1 MDAPARDSSGRH
13 GVATIPAGV
22 PFVDCLA
29 RVLLQRHGPAGD
41 GRLPD
46 ALVLLPTRRAVRSL
60 TEAFLRVSDGQAL
73 LLPVMR
79 PLGDLSED
87 EPPVSLLDPI
97 DEEDL
102 AAPIPELRRRLI
114 LARLVAAGPIA
125 TAGPAGA
132 LALADALA
140 HLLDESATERL
151 DFANLKDLVPAAYQ
165 AHWEETLRFLT
176 IITKAWPDILADL
189 DLIDPSTRRDLL
201 MQRLAARWRQH
212 GAGHPVIIAGST
224 GSVPGTAEL
233 MQAVAGLP
241 DGQIVLP
248 GFDPDIGAREHAEI
262 LKEPAHPQYGMRLLL
277 RQLHVNPADVAVWS
291 MADETHPARARL
303 LREALRPASTTDQ
316 WQDLSEITPPA
327 LEGLSLVEAEN
338 PGQEALAIAL
348 LLRRAMETAGQT
360 AALVTPDRALGRRV
374 AAELARFGVTVDD
387 SGGTV
392 LRLTPPGRFL
402 GLLAAALADG
412 FGPVTLLALLK
423 HPLAGMGLPTADLRR
438 VVRGFERR
446 AMRGTRLHAD
456 LEGFMALL
464 GQDTRQGAAPE
475 WLLSLADASRPLRQ
489 MLAAGPVAL
498 DALLRGFL
506 QLAEHVAAT
515 DTETGAE
522 RLWRGEAGERAADLF
537 AELLDVA
544 GDSDPVGLSDW
555 PDMLDQLVGSATVRP
570 RFGTHPRIRILG
582 PLEARLQSA
591 DLVILGGLNEGTW
604 PAAAD
609 VDPWM
614 SRGMR
619 ADFGL
624 PSPERRIGLQ
634 AHDFAQLAASGTVVL
649 TRALKAEGTPTVPSR
664 WLLRLRSVVRGAGLA
679 LDPDPRPKLWA
690 TAIDRAPDRPP
701 VAPPAPRPPVSARP
715 VELPVTAVER
725 LIRDP
730 YDIYA
735 SRILRLRMLDPLD
748 EEPGPRLKGDMI
760 HAAFEQLAKEKPGTW
775 RLEDWPRLRTIGQQH
790 FARLAHRPA
799 VHALW
804 WRRFEKAAR
813 WLLAQEAK
821 DPAPVVRRLAEIK
834 GQHPGLPGL
843 DDFTLTAKADRIDI
857 MSDGSARI
865 IDYKTGT
872 PPSMPQIKAGFAV
885 QMPLQGLILRDGGFT
900 AAGRAELADLVHVR
914 VHGTRDGGAWTPV
927 KPPLDELL
935 EDTEAGLAQLINEYR
950 DLQTPY
956 LSRPRVQFLG
966 YPGDYDHLARVPEWS
981 TRDGGEGQS

>member
-1 MDAPARDSSGRH
+1 MDAPARDSLGRH
-13 GVATIPAGV
+13 SVATIPAGL

-29 RVLLQRHGPAGD
+29 RVLLQRHGPDGD

-87 EPPVSLLDPI
+87 EPPVSLLDPV

-102 AAPIPELRRRLI
+102 AAPVPETRRRLI

-140 HLLDESATERL
+140 RLLDESATERL
-151 DFANLKDLVPAAYQ
+151 DFANLKDLVPDTYQ

-176 IITKAWPDILADL
+176 IITEAWPDILADME
-189 DLIDPSTRRDLL
+189 LIDPSTRRDLL
-201 MQRLAARWRQH
+201 MQRLATRWRTS
-212 GAGHPVIIAGST
+212 GTDHPVIIAGST
-224 GSVPGTAEL
+224 GSVPGTADL
-233 MQAVAGLP
+233 MQAVAALP
-241 DGQIVLP
+241 NGQIVLP
-248 GFDPDIGAREHAEI
+248 GFDVDVDAREHSEI
-262 LKEPAHPQYGMRLLL
+262 LEEPAHPQHGMRLLL
-277 RQLHVNPADVAVWS
+277 RQLHVNPSDVDVWS
-291 MADETHPARARL
+291 PEVALSAARAHL
-303 LREALRPASTTDQ
+303 LREALRPASTTDR
-316 WQDLSEITPPA
+316 WQDLSGITSEA
-327 LEGLSLVEAEN
+327 LSGLSLVEAEN
-338 PGQEALAIAL
+338 SGQEALGIAL
-348 LLRRAMETAGQT
+348 LLRQAMEQPGRT

-387 SGGTV
+387 SGGTP

-423 HPLAGMGLPTADLRR
+423 HPLAGMGVPTADLRR
-438 VVRGFERR
+438 AVRAFERR
-446 AMRGTRLHAD
+446 AMRGIRLHAD
-456 LEGFMALL
+456 LEGFLAVV
-464 GQDTRQGAAPE
+464 AANDRMGDAPA
-475 WLLSLADASRPLRQ
+475 WLLTLAEASRPLRNL
-489 MLAAGPVAL
+489 LAAGPVTL

-506 QLAEHVAAT
+506 ELAEFTAAT
-515 DTETGAE
+515 DAETGAD

-537 AELLDVA
+537 AELLDVS
-544 GDSDPVGLSDW
+544 GDADPVGLSDW
-555 PDMLDQLVGSATVRP
+555 PDLLDRLIGGSTVRP

-582 PLEARLQSA
+582 PLEARLQTA

-604 PAAAD
+604 PTAAD
-609 VDPWM
+609 ADPWM

-649 TRALKAEGTPTVPSR
+649 TRSLKAEGTPTVPSR
-664 WLLRLRSVVRGAGLA
+664 WLLRLRSVVRGAGLE
-679 LDPDPRPKLWA
+679 LLPDPLPKVWA
-690 TAIDRAPDRPP
+690 QAIDRAPDQ
-701 VAPPAPRPPVSARP
+701 PPAVPPSPRPPIAARP
-715 VELPVTAVER
+715 VELPVTAVEK

-735 SRILRLRMLDPLD
+735 SRILRLRALDPLD

-760 HAAFEQLAKEKPGTW
+760 HAAFEQLARDIPGIW
-775 RLEDWPRLRTIGQQH
+775 RASDWPRLRTIGQAE

-799 VHALW
+799 IHALW
-804 WRRFEKAAR
+804 WRRFEKAAH
-813 WLLAQEAK
+813 WLLNQEAN

-834 GQHPGLPGL
+834 GVHPGLPGL
-843 DDFTLTAKADRIDI
+843 ADFRLTAKADRIDV

-872 PPSMPQIKAGFAV
+872 PPTLPQIKAGFAV
-885 QMPLQGLILRDGGFT
+885 QMPLQGLILRDGGF
-900 AAGRAELADLVHVR
+900 AGVGEADLADLVHVR
-914 VHGTRDGGAWTPV
+914 VHGAREGGQWSPV
-927 KPPLDELL
+927 KGPLDELL
-935 EDTEAGLAQLINEYR
+935 ADTETGLAQMIAEYR
-950 DLQTPY
+950 DPETPY

-981 TRDGGEGQS
+981 TRDGGEGEA